1 MAWIVVIFS
10 HFEKAI
16 LFYHLSGDSRIS
28 LWERDKRIEGCREQA
43 HRYVLLIK
51 HKMGESPRTWAWIM
65 HVKVWGGAEVLKYW
79 GEFVRKQR
87 DEEVKRHWGLE
98 KACCV
103 ESNHISLLMELAR
116 RTCFR
121 IATHTCGLFAAADL
135 SLSLYPDYCSLTV
148 DRMWHNGLHK
158 NPWLYYTGARK
169 WKRHTHTKKNKC
181 FLSFWSHVPRL
192 ILWREFVVIFHL
204 FLCVFSNWNLKKR
217 AVYPLIYF
225 CLKF

>member
-65 HVKVWGGAEVLKYW
+65 HVKVLGGAEVLKYW
-79 GEFVRKQR
+79 GEFVRKQG

-116 RTCFR
+116 RTTLVLALLHTPVGFLQLLICHFLCIQT
-121 IATHTCGLFAAADL
+121 IAVWPWTECDTMGFTKTLDSTTQVQESERDTHTQ
-135 SLSLYPDYCSLTV
+135 
-148 DRMWHNGLHK
+148 
-158 NPWLYYTGARK
+158 
-169 WKRHTHTKKNKC
+169 
-181 FLSFWSHVPRL
+181 
-192 ILWREFVVIFHL
+192 
-204 FLCVFSNWNLKKR
+204 
-217 AVYPLIYF
+217 
-225 CLKF
+225 

>member
-1 MAWIVVIFS
+1 MSVNNAC
-10 HFEKAI
+10 
-16 LFYHLSGDSRIS
+16 
-28 LWERDKRIEGCREQA
+28 EG
-43 HRYVLLIK
+43 L
-51 HKMGESPRTWAWIM
+51 
-65 HVKVWGGAEVLKYW
+65 GGAEVLKYW

-103 ESNHISLLMELAR
+103 A
-116 RTCFR
+116 CFS

-135 SLSLYPDYCSLTV
+135 SLSLYPDYSTLTV

-169 WKRHTHTKKNKC
+169 WKRHTHTKKQ
-181 FLSFWSHVPRL
+181 
-192 ILWREFVVIFHL
+192 
-204 FLCVFSNWNLKKR
+204 VFSVFLISCPSSDPLTWICSHFSFIFVCFFQLKPEKKGC
-217 AVYPLIYF
+217 LFTDLF

>member
-116 RTCFR
+116 RTTLVLALLHTPVGFLQLLICHFLCIQT
-121 IATHTCGLFAAADL
+121 IA
-135 SLSLYPDYCSLTV
+135 V
-148 DRMWHNGLHK
+148 W
-158 NPWLYYTGARK
+158 PWTECDTMGFTKTLDSTTQVQESE
-169 WKRHTHTKKNKC
+169 RHTHTKKNKC

-204 FLCVFSNWNLKKR
+204 FLCFFQLKPQK

-225 CLKF
+225 V